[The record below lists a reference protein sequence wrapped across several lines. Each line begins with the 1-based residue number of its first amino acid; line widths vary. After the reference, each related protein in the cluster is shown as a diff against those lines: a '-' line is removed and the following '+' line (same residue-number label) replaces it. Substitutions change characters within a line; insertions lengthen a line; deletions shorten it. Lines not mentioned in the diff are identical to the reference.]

1 MMHIDAPL
9 LVAALRCTQA
19 LAERFA
25 APLTDACRMYAIDTP
40 ARLAAFLAQIG
51 HESGALRHT
60 VEIWGPTDAQKR
72 YEGRADLGNLQPGDG
87 FRFRGRALI
96 QTTGRANYRTLTQR
110 LRQRGVDC
118 PDFEVDP
125 DELQAPW
132 WAALSAADYWDMRG
146 LNALAD
152 AGDFAQITRRIN
164 GGLNG
169 QADRLARWDVAK
181 AALAAHVAEPNQVAQ
196 APQTAPKE
204 ASMPIPA
211 IVGALL
217 PVLTSAVPELVKII
231 KPGSESAAQN
241 AALAAKAFEVA
252 QAALGATNAQDVA
265 ERVQADPAA
274 AQTVREAVQQQW
286 YSIAEAGG
294 GGIAGAREADAA
306 AAASGVSIWHS
317 RAFWA
322 LVALLPLAYLI
333 VGSIVGLWGGVDWP
347 SDVRAAIA
355 TAVISLIVG
364 GAAGYYWGGTTTAN
378 AKAK

>member
-1 MMHIDAPL
+1 MTPQL
-9 LVAALRCTQA
+9 LVAALRCTQS

-40 ARLAAFLAQIG
+40 ARLAAFFAQIG

-87 FRFRGRALI
+87 FRFRGRGLI

-110 LRQRGVDC
+110 LRTRGVDC

-181 AALAAHVAEPNQVAQ
+181 AALAEP
-196 APQTAPKE
+196 TAIAKE
-204 ASMPIPA
+204 RAMPIPA
-211 IVGALL
+211 VVGALL

-252 QAALGATNAQDVA
+252 QAALGAANAQDVA

-306 AAASGVSIWHS
+306 FADGTRRLWHS
-317 RAFWA
+317 PAFWA
-322 LVALLPLAYLI
+322 LLALLPLAYLI
-333 VGSIVGLWGGVDWP
+333 VGSIVGLWGGVEWP